1 MLSIIKEPILDL
13 RNSVNEKNINKFEG
27 PDKVIDV
34 FERILNFDKQ
44 QQVIGLKLLTPN

>member
-1 MLSIIKEPILDL
+1 MLGMIKEPILDL
-13 RNSVNEKNINKFEG
+13 RNSDYEKNINKIEG

-44 QQVIGLKLLTPN
+44 QQVIGLKVLTPN